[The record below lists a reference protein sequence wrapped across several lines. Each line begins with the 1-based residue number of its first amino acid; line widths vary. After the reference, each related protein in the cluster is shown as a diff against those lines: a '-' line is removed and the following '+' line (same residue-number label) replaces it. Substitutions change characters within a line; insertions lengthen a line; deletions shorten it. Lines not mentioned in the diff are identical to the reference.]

1 MGTSKKLLAV
11 CVLTYRHP
19 DTIRKVLPQW
29 LLLLKELDFDL
40 YYLDSSPEPETREII
55 EGY

>member
-1 MGTSKKLLAV
+1 MGTSKKLLPV

-55 EGY
+55 